1 MKILKFSKKKK
12 GLYEVYLEDNTK
24 YLLYEEIILKYE
36 LLLTKEIPA
45 KQVSKIL
52 HDNNICHAYAK
63 ALRYLNYKAR
73 TKMEIYKY
81 LNDYEPSIRDAVI
94 DRLTKEGYLNDE
106 KYAEY
111 YINDALNLTLKGYNR
126 ILRDLVNLGIDKDI
140 VSSYLDEIS
149 DSVWKERVAKYLQ
162 KKYQKN
168 SRYSISYFKN
178 KLSGNL
184 INLGY
189 SKTLIYEELNKLD
202 YGTDNL
208 ILTNE
213 YNKLLK
219 RLQNKYKDNELE
231 NKIFTRLLAKGF
243 KYSDIRKVMFKR
255 Y

>member
-94 DRLTKEGYLNDE
+94 DRLTKEG
-106 KYAEY
+106 
-111 YINDALNLTLKGYNR
+111 
-126 ILRDLVNLGIDKDI
+126 
-140 VSSYLDEIS
+140 
-149 DSVWKERVAKYLQ
+149 
-162 KKYQKN
+162 
-168 SRYSISYFKN
+168 
-178 KLSGNL
+178 
-184 INLGY
+184 
-189 SKTLIYEELNKLD
+189 
-202 YGTDNL
+202 
-208 ILTNE
+208 
-213 YNKLLK
+213 
-219 RLQNKYKDNELE
+219 
-231 NKIFTRLLAKGF
+231 
-243 KYSDIRKVMFKR
+243 
-255 Y
+255 